1 MEIENWHSCHD
12 CGNEVPNA
20 RAAYCKTQ
28 NAFTPTPITCLK
40 CGEIRAK
47 QVKHCIVPMPKSNY
61 IVVTD
66 MQLLIGLNTSH
77 KGGVR

>member
-1 MEIENWHSCHD
+1 METINPCPN
-12 CGNEVPNA
+12 CGDNVDPRRVA
-20 RAAYCKTQ
+20 LGYRYC
-28 NAFTPTPITCLK
+28 LS
-40 CGEIRAK
+40 CGETRAK

-66 MQLLIGLNTSH
+66 MALLIGLNTSH

>member
-1 MEIENWHSCHD
+1 MEIEHSCHD

-28 NAFTPTPITCLK
+28 DAFTPTPITCLK

-47 QVKHCIVPMPKSNY
+47 QVKHCVVPMNKVAY
-61 IVVTD
+61 MLVTD
-66 MQLLIGLNTSH
+66 QEILKQLNPKRTT
-77 KGGVR
+77 

>member
-1 MEIENWHSCHD
+1 MGIENWHSPFCHE
-12 CGNEVPNA
+12 CGDDINPK
-20 RAAYCKTQ
+20 RAALGYR
-28 NAFTPTPITCLK
+28 FCLP
-40 CGEIRAK
+40 CGETRAK

-66 MQLLIGLNTSH
+66 PALLIGLNTSH

>member
-1 MEIENWHSCHD
+1 METIKPCQN
-12 CGNEVPNA
+12 CGDDINPLRSELGY
-20 RAAYCKTQ
+20 RYC
-28 NAFTPTPITCLK
+28 LS
-40 CGEIRAK
+40 CGETRAK

-66 MQLLIGLNTSH
+66 MALLIGLNTSH